1 MLHPRPI
8 EVSAAQLRKLVSG
21 GAITLQPHQFVD
33 MSPHSMMVM
42 PNTARRIATAI
53 KKSKGVRVA
62 LKPEED
68 IVAMEGG
75 SILGSIKK
83 GFDKAGKD
91 IKKGVSKGATVVKKG
106 FNKTIVDS
114 GVGKE
119 IAKNLIDVGANYVL
133 PAVGGVAGEMLGGP
147 LGGIAGATAAGY
159 AGKYIDSA
167 ADKAGYGIQGL
178 KKSIRKGARRVGVP
192 VGARLAYDDLEGEG
206 LFQALHKIGAHK
218 IGITKKSVTKAAK
231 ETGKVAVRVGAKAAG
246 EAVSA
251 YTGNPAAGM
260 AFEKI
265 AVGAADRAI
274 DSKNAKSILKNAG
287 KGALKEGKMI
297 GVEMVDDYIDKNLTG
312 AERKV
317 AQNALAGR
325 YPDAKSLVYDY
336 SNSKIEELNP
346 PNPFGGYGLPRRTRS
361 GLRMGNGLAHLTPA
375 FDVAMRSATTG
386 AGLGRMSGAMMRR
399 GGMMGCGFRVADDRT
414 ITPAE
419 APSAVIQTGSPFQR
433 IQSPAMS
440 PYIASSPQLANI
452 RIGGSFYPAG
462 MSGGSFDPAGT
473 D

>member
-1 MLHPRPI
+1 MNKRMLHPRPI

-167 ADKAGYGIQGL
+167 ADKAGYGIKQRTRKALINEFNSL
-178 KKSIRKGARRVGVP
+178 KKRVKKIQPTDHFDIVEGAMSET
-192 VGARLAYDDLEGEG
+192 DEGEDMDELSIG
-206 LFQALHKIGAHK
+206 RFTNDGIRAIIDNLKNALEDSGAGVFQTLHKLGAKK

-274 DSKNAKSILKNAG
+274 DSKNAKSILKNNP
-287 KGALKEGKMI
+287 
-297 GVEMVDDYIDKNLTG
+297 VNNLTN
-312 AERKV
+312 KFF
-317 AQNALAGR
+317 LIF
-325 YPDAKSLVYDY
+325 Y
-336 SNSKIEELNP
+336 SK
-346 PNPFGGYGLPRRTRS
+346 
-361 GLRMGNGLAHLTPA
+361 
-375 FDVAMRSATTG
+375 
-386 AGLGRMSGAMMRR
+386 
-399 GGMMGCGFRVADDRT
+399 
-414 ITPAE
+414 
-419 APSAVIQTGSPFQR
+419 
-433 IQSPAMS
+433 
-440 PYIASSPQLANI
+440 
-452 RIGGSFYPAG
+452 
-462 MSGGSFDPAGT
+462 
-473 D
+473 

>member
-167 ADKAGYGIQGL
+167 ADKAGYG
-178 KKSIRKGARRVGVP
+178 V
-192 VGARLAYDDLEGEG
+192 
-206 LFQALHKIGAHK
+206 FQTLHKLGAKK

-325 YPDAKSLVYDY
+325 YPDARSLVYDY